1 MLAQK
6 VLKADLHG
14 CLIKGTSILYTA
26 ETLRANDVFNIVP
39 IICWLVAESKSVST
53 VGLEGIIL
61 QETQNTF
68 RIICPDDRVKSE
80 VDFVLQMHV
89 QKKKFF
95 LVLSLFFFQK
105 QLKFY
110 STAIVNSNACFNCY

>member
-39 IICWLVAESKSVST
+39 IICWLVAESKSEST
-53 VGLEGIIL
+53 VGLEGIVL

-68 RIICPDDRVKSE
+68 RIICSDDRVKSE

-89 QKKKFF
+89 QKKIFF
-95 LVLSLFFFQK
+95 GVEFIFFSEAVEVLHTVLP
-105 QLKFY
+105 L
-110 STAIVNSNACFNCY
+110 